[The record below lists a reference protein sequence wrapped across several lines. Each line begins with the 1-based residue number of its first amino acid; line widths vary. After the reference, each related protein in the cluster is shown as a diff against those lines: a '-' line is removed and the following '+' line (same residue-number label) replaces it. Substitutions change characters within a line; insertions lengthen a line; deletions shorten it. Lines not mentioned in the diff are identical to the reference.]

1 VGVVSWGDGCA
12 RPNCPGV
19 YARVSGAID
28 WIRQTAC
35 QLSESRPVYCDDGPP
50 PPGADDWLPVTHDD
64 DAPIASSGEN
74 IVRHHIVL
82 LVAACYMSTSLRFLM
97 R

>member
-1 VGVVSWGDGCA
+1 
-12 RPNCPGV
+12 V

-35 QLSESRPVYCDDGPP
+35 QLSESRLVYCDDGPP
-50 PPGADDWLPVTHDD
+50 PPGADDWLPVNDD
-64 DAPIASSGEN
+64 TDKPIASSGEN
-74 IVRHHIVL
+74 IIRHIRIL
-82 LVAACYMSTSLRFLM
+82 LAAACLMATSLGFLS